1 MLKEAIRNRYVCI
14 HGHFYQPPRENP
26 WTGKIEPQP
35 SAGPFHDW
43 NQRITAESYRPNSR
57 AAVLNSEGEAIRCV
71 NNYSRMSFN
80 FGPTLLRWMQ
90 QYAPGSYS
98 SILEADA
105 ESRNAYSGHGSAI
118 AQAYHHSILPLS
130 NRRDKVTEVAWGIQD
145 FEWRFNRRP
154 EGMWLAETAADIE
167 TLDVLASQGIRYT
180 ILSPFQ
186 AARTRPVGVQKWADA
201 SGGRIDTRKAYRV
214 RLPSG
219 LDISVFFYDG
229 GIAKGVAFERLLE
242 NGDRFAHRLRE
253 GFSSDPAGPELVH
266 IATDGETYGHHH
278 KFGEMALAYTL
289 QALDDDPDSQLT
301 VYGEFLEQNP
311 PTHEVQIINGSAWSC
326 PHGVGRWRSNCGCHT
341 GGDPHWTQAWRAPLR
356 ESLDWL
362 RDVLSERFES
372 AAGELFNDP
381 WEARNHAAALL
392 LDESEESRKRFF
404 SRFASHHLSE
414 EETMAALQLLEL
426 QRHALMMYTSCGWF
440 FNDLAGIETVQIL
453 RYAAK
458 AIDLGEALFQTELE
472 AGFLKRLSRAKS
484 NLPEEGDGAEIYR
497 REVRSSR
504 P

>member
-1 MLKEAIRNRYVCI
+1 MTEETIRNRYVCI

-43 NQRITAESYRPNSR
+43 NQRITAESYTPNSK
-57 AAVLNSEGEAIRCV
+57 ASVLNSEGDLIRRV
-71 NNYSRMSFN
+71 SNYSRMSFN

-90 QYAPGSYS
+90 QCAPETYS
-98 SILEADA
+98 SVLAADV

-118 AQAYHHSILPLS
+118 AQAYHHSILPLA

-145 FEWRFNRRP
+145 FEWRFGRKP
-154 EGMWLAETAADIE
+154 AGMWLAETAADVE
-167 TLDVLASQGIRYT
+167 TLEVLSAQGIHYT

-186 AARTRPVGVQKWADA
+186 AEKSRPDGAQEWGDA
-201 SGGRIDTRKAYRV
+201 SGGRIDPRKPYRM

-219 LDISVFFYDG
+219 SDISLFFYDG

-242 NGDRFAHRLRE
+242 NGDRFANRLRD
-253 GFSSDPAGPELVH
+253 GFGDDSGPQLVH

-289 QALDDDPDSQLT
+289 QTLADDPNSRLT
-301 VYGEFLEQNP
+301 VYGEFLEQSP
-311 PTHEVQIINGSAWSC
+311 PNHEVQIVDGSSWSC
-326 PHGVGRWRSNCGCHT
+326 PHGVERWRSNCGCHT
-341 GGDPHWTQAWRAPLR
+341 GGNPHWTQAWRTPLR

-362 RDVLSERFES
+362 RDALAARFERD
-372 AAGELFNDP
+372 AGEFFSDP
-381 WEARNHAAALL
+381 WDARDHAVILL
-392 LDESEESRKRFF
+392 LDESEETREQFF
-404 SRFASHHLSE
+404 SRFSSHPLSKE
-414 EETMAALQLLEL
+414 EKMAAFQLLEL

-440 FNDLAGIETVQIL
+440 FNDLVGIETIQIL
-453 RYAAK
+453 RYAAR
-458 AIDLGEALFQTELE
+458 AIELGEELFQTEFE
-472 AGFLKRLSRAKS
+472 AEFLNRLSRAKS

-497 REVRSSR
+497 REVLSIRR
-504 P
+504 